1 METISKLERAKK
13 KLTPAEI
20 RTLFADLAEPFVP
33 GLGATRQAM
42 SGNYGQAAVSGLLDF
57 GGPIGKA
64 AGLAAAPMMGAIK
77 VFHGSPYKFD
87 KFDMSKIGT
96 GEGAQAYGH
105 GLYFAESPG
114 VAESYKAST
123 KMPEIEI
130 NGNIFKRDQS
140 GSFRDNSGKLL
151 NDKDKAV
158 YNAAYAL
165 SGSKANQPID
175 ILAEEAESFL
185 QSRRSVT
192 QKDIEKV
199 KKAILEGK
207 IKLLDNGSIYEVNL
221 RWPGAREATDPL
233 SPHHF
238 LDWDKPYAEQPQSVK
253 DALMAL
259 WKESG
264 GKVPSENFA
273 PYTAH
278 SGSIGQNM
286 VGALGMSMAPPM
298 ANNAAIQKAASEALL
313 GKGIPGIRYKD
324 AGSRSNFR
332 VQTSYKGEPYGEPVS
347 FMTEQQALNYAKE
360 QKEKGFGADV
370 MPGTSNYVTFDD
382 QLAEILRRNPGL
394 L

>member
-77 VFHGSPYKFD
+77 VFHGSPHKFD

-96 GEGAQAYGH
+96 GEGAQVYGH
-105 GLYFAESPG
+105 GLYFAENPQ
-114 VAESYKAST
+114 VAKEYQKNLSGDVFKVGDKVFDPSQIEHLNVRSLVRKGDLSGAIEKAST
-123 KMPEIEI
+123 ISKSDSPVADVARKDLEVLKQI
-130 NGNIFKRDQS
+130 NSLGGLQKTSGN
-140 GSFRDNSGKLL
+140 L
-151 NDKDKAV
+151 
-158 YNAAYAL
+158 
-165 SGSKANQPID
+165 
-175 ILAEEAESFL
+175 
-185 QSRRSVT
+185 
-192 QKDIEKV
+192 
-199 KKAILEGK
+199 
-207 IKLLDNGSIYEVNL
+207 YEVNL

-233 SPHHF
+233 GPQHF
-238 LDWDKPYAEQPQSVK
+238 LDYDKLLSEQSEFVK
-253 DALMAL
+253 DKLAKIGHSVNKTTTVGEDPYNPFGERIISKLAST
-259 WKESG
+259 SG
-264 GKVPSENFA
+264 GEA
-273 PYTAH
+273 
-278 SGSIGQNM
+278 
-286 VGALGMSMAPPM
+286 
-298 ANNAAIQKAASEALL
+298 AASEILRGA
-313 GKGIPGIRYKD
+313 GIPGVRYLD